1 MPCLPPPPLC
11 LLYQHDVPALP
22 AFLQGCGP
30 APSGDKSINRRF
42 LTSTVGPRIR
52 SIPSLL
58 LQARR
63 VCLSFFTF
71 THIKP
76 ARHLGFLI
84 VLLFTDFYTY
94 CRFGTNQVLDISN
107 RTFAFA
113 SLWFV
118 LPYPDTSQVPE
129 RKSAATRQLVH
140 CISHIQYL
148 LTRLTTARR
157 DFTHFT

>member
-1 MPCLPPPPLC
+1 MMSLPCPHFC
-11 LLYQHDVPALP
+11 KAVDLLHPETKA
-22 AFLQGCGP
+22 
-30 APSGDKSINRRF
+30 SI
-42 LTSTVGPRIR
+42 VV
-52 SIPSLL
+52 SLL
-58 LQARR
+58 Q
-63 VCLSFFTF
+63 
-71 THIKP
+71 
-76 ARHLGFLI
+76 
-84 VLLFTDFYTY
+84 
-94 CRFGTNQVLDISN
+94 RFGTNQVLDISN